1 MVYTSSFSGYSCQ
14 GDKSNLFFPCD
25 ATRLLPTFQKRVW
38 PKVFAEANLVRV
50 LQLGAD

>member
-14 GDKSNLFFPCD
+14 GDKSNLFFPCE
-25 ATRLLPTFQKRVW
+25 VW